1 MSVATKT
8 SEVRVDQFFT
18 GAEARFD
25 RWRSLLQSAR
35 AWERAGSQQPPEKE
49 KYQAVISASL
59 AELRQWED
67 FFAYPGHTLLRTLS
81 ERVDSGDATG
91 TVRLAQT
98 ISGALL
104 THSYRANMAD
114 WEGEDQS
121 PISFS
126 ERVPG
131 GGEETASISKKLVRS
146 FLDDL
151 AMLPI
156 ALERFPAGVVF
167 DRIQRLS
174 RDHGLTT
181 YDAAYLD
188 LALDS
193 GLPLATLDEDLAR
206 ASKKARV
213 RLVHA

>member
-1 MSVATKT
+1 VSRFVVDASVVLTWCFPDENAAMAQHVGGMFKQGGTAVAP
-8 SEVRVDQFFT
+8 SFWPHEV
-18 GAEARFD
+18 
-25 RWRSLLQSAR
+25 LN
-35 AWERAGSQQPPEKE
+35 
-49 KYQAVISASL
+49 
-59 AELRQWED
+59 
-67 FFAYPGHTLLRTLS
+67 
-81 ERVDSGDATG
+81 
-91 TVRLAQT
+91 
-98 ISGALL
+98 ALL
-104 THSYRANMAD
+104 V
-114 WEGEDQS
+114 GE
-121 PISFS
+121 
-126 ERVPG
+126 RRKR
-131 GGEETASISKKLVRS
+131 ISKELVRS

-167 DRIQRLS
+167 DRIHRLS
-174 RDHGLTT
+174 RDHGLTA